1 MADLDSYLDP
11 GREKWH
17 PLCRAQYLEMSLFM
31 SCYLLNSQGD
41 RMMMG
46 RSVEGRV
53 PFLDHRLIELAATI
67 PPKFKIRSLEE
78 KYILKSAFAD
88 LLPPTIVN
96 RPKKPYR
103 APIAECFLPG
113 KDNLAA
119 NLMMEDELRQSGFA
133 NVAAFGK
140 IMKKATGHEAAL
152 SERDEMAVATMA
164 SLQLLQRQFVTDFKP
179 SRSGDDNFPK

>member
-1 MADLDSYLDP
+1 MADLDTYLDA

-17 PLCRAQYLEMSLFM
+17 PLCRAQYLEMTLFM

-46 RSVEGRV
+46 HSVEGRL

-67 PPKFKIRSLEE
+67 PPKYKIRSLEE
-78 KYILKSAFAD
+78 KYILKRTFSD
-88 LLPPTIVN
+88 ILPPAIAN

-103 APIAECFLPG
+103 APIAACFLPG
-113 KDNLAA
+113 KA
-119 NLMMEDELRQSGFA
+119 NLGAELMQKDALEKNGFA

-140 IMKKATGHEAAL
+140 LMQQAASEGYAM
-152 SERDEMAVATMA
+152 SERDEMAVATMT
-164 SLQLLQRQFVTDFKP
+164 SLQLLQHHFVTDFQP
-179 SRSGDDNFPK
+179 SHPGATLL